1 VFVSYINKNIYI
13 INKTMQPVFSPTKK
27 ELREIKKIIFDKL
40 SNDPR
45 MEIVEINNQI
55 MHKSGQIFKCVD
67 KIAELNA
74 QIKDDMT
81 EEELRNICKKINK
94 VSEISQSLEKEI
106 NKLRAKSEDLEKK
119 LNIV

>member
-1 VFVSYINKNIYI
+1 
-13 INKTMQPVFSPTKK
+13 MG
-27 ELREIKKIIFDKL
+27 LREATAELHSKAEKMEFNQRSQFTIIKNGVVEFDKL

-106 NKLRAKSEDLEKK
+106 NKLRAKSEDLEQK